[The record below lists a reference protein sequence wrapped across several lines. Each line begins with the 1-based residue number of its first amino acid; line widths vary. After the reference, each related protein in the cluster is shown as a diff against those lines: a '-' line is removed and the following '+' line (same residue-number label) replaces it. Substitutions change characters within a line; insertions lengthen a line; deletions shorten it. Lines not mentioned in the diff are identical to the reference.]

1 MYNSTQNQST
11 KIDSSLTSLIFS
23 VLFSLYGIR
32 AGRDWYRPLFSIQ
45 FQQNSFNSEPRFQ
58 PRNQLLPVNQKDVEK
73 KINQFELIF
82 FVLSYTCIYTTLVII
97 IPTSS

>member
-1 MYNSTQNQST
+1 MYNSTQNHST

-45 FQQNSFNSEPRFQ
+45 FQKKKPSTQKPASAGKPESKFQ
-58 PRNQLLPVNQKDVEK
+58 PG
-73 KINQFELIF
+73 
-82 FVLSYTCIYTTLVII
+82 S
-97 IPTSS
+97 